1 MGANYGSGHVM
12 SRSRRFHV
20 LWMRDHVITTAILRN
35 KLKLKGIS
43 VFHLEMTSATPQCLI
58 GAQLESIDF
67 DLFGFDVERC
77 FGKVTWPHTN
87 QSSGTLVLLNA
98 MLADSLETVW
108 VVASTYL
115 DPSTPLNDTTQSPAR
130 DSTLTNQQTT
140 IFYKNST
147 ATPYRPPETQTVT
160 WLSQTVHPK
169 RWKQFP
175 PFSRKLGVDVLVKKM
190 ETFWCGR

>member
-1 MGANYGSGHVM
+1 MAV
-12 SRSRRFHV
+12 
-20 LWMRDHVITTAILRN
+20 
-35 KLKLKGIS
+35 
-43 VFHLEMTSATPQCLI
+43 
-58 GAQLESIDF
+58 
-67 DLFGFDVERC
+67 
-77 FGKVTWPHTN
+77 VTWWAVVEDFTFFECAITWSPLRFYGTN
-87 QSSGTLVLLNA
+87 SNSNSKEFQFFTWKWQVQHRSVSLELSWRVLISTCLALMSNA
-98 MLADSLETVW
+98 VSEKSRDRTRTNRVDWSDSLETVW

-115 DPSTPLNDTTQSPAR
+115 DPSTLLNDTTQSPAR